1 MVYSLIFIMLAAI
14 CNAIMDKITYHWY
27 SSVFCSN
34 VDITWWNP
42 EISWL
47 NKHVNKN
54 PNMPI
59 KKICWGLFDVP
70 CTDAWHTFK
79 SSMVVL
85 IVLAI
90 VTFDCTIVRFWYE
103 YIIMIIAFGLMW
115 NLTFNLFYNKLLKSS
130 TYDTKK

>member
-14 CNAIMDKITYHWY
+14 CNAIMDTITYHWY
-27 SSVFCSN
+27 SSVFCGN
-34 VDITWWNP
+34 VNRIWWDP
-42 EISWL
+42 EISWR
-47 NKHVNKN
+47 NKYKQQEPYN
-54 PNMPI
+54 
-59 KKICWGLFDVP
+59 GLRKWWIFDVP
-70 CTDAWHTFK
+70 CTDAWYTFK

-90 VTFDCTIVRFWYE
+90 ITFDCTIIRFWYE
-103 YIIMIIAFGLMW
+103 YIIMIIAYGLMW

>member
-14 CNAIMDKITYHWY
+14 CNAIMDTITYHWY
-27 SSVFCSN
+27 SSVFCGN
-34 VDITWWNP
+34 VNRIWWDP
-42 EISWL
+42 EISWR
-47 NKHVNKN
+47 NKYTQGQVYY
-54 PNMPI
+54 
-59 KKICWGLFDVP
+59 GLRKWWIFDVP

-90 VTFDCTIVRFWYE
+90 ITFDCTIIRFWYE
-103 YIIMIIAFGLMW
+103 YIIIIIAYGLMW
-115 NLTFNLFYNKLLKSS
+115 NLTFNLFYNKLLKSK